1 MQESFLNFWN
11 YFVESNTF
19 NFVFFIIIFAFI
31 FRKID
36 MKSIIANL
44 QKNIVDTINKSKE
57 EKEKADSE
65 LKKAKKTEK
74 SIPEELE
81 KILSDAQTN
90 ADTISKKILEDGK
103 LQVSKIEQNTKKLIE
118 ADQRAVM
125 TELIK
130 ATSQEAIKLAE
141 NRLTEALQHD
151 RALHDKFIENSINE
165 LDRLKF

>member
-90 ADTISKKILEDGK
+90 ADML
-103 LQVSKIEQNTKKLIE
+103 
-118 ADQRAVM
+118 
-125 TELIK
+125 
-130 ATSQEAIKLAE
+130 
-141 NRLTEALQHD
+141 
-151 RALHDKFIENSINE
+151 
-165 LDRLKF
+165 